1 MGSLHLLVYHINFCI
16 YFKVVKMDSA
26 EFQIRGREMIDY
38 ITNYLDNVGERRVL
52 PDVQPGYLRPLLP
65 ATAPQYPEPF
75 EAIMKDVEDKIMTGM
90 THWQHPR
97 FHAYFSSGNSYP
109 SILGDMLS
117 DAIGCIGFSWAAG
130 PACTELE
137 TIVLDWMG
145 QMLGLPAT
153 FLASGEG
160 SKGGGVIQ
168 SSASECILDALLAAR
183 ALAIKKLR
191 TVHGEDVEDG
201 VLLSK
206 LVAYCS
212 KEAHSCVEKAS
223 MIGFVKIRILE
234 PDSNHQ
240 LTGKTLQEA
249 MEADIKKGLYPF
261 FVTAVLGSTG
271 MCAFD
276 RVDEI
281 GPLCQANDVWLH
293 VDGSYAGNSFIC
305 PEMRHLMKGIEYASS
320 FNINPNKWMLTSF
333 DCSCMWVKD
342 QHKFTQGMVVDPLYL
357 QHDNQTKAID
367 YRHWGIPLS
376 RRFRALKLW
385 FVIRSYGV
393 AGLQAYI
400 RNHCR
405 LAKVFEQLVRQDDRF
420 VVVNKV
426 EVGLVCF
433 KLVGDNELNRKLLSL
448 INESGRLH
456 MVPTY
461 MKGEYVIRLAVCA
474 ENACKDD
481 MTAAWEII
489 QEYADQLVERFTPEP
504 LVKTDLQE
512 LKFQNLLLSDIS
524 TEKLH

>member
-1 MGSLHLLVYHINFCI
+1 
-16 YFKVVKMDSA
+16 
-26 EFQIRGREMIDY
+26 MIDY
-38 ITNYLDNVGERRVL
+38 IINYMETVADRRVT
-52 PDVQPGYLRPLLP
+52 PDVKPGYLRGLLP
-65 ATAPQYPEPF
+65 DSAPQDPEPWDKV
-75 EAIMKDVEDKIMTGM
+75 MQDVEDKIMLGM

-130 PACTELE
+130 PSCTELE

-145 QMLGLPAT
+145 KMLGLPET
-153 FLASGEG
+153 FLAEVEG
-160 SKGGGVIQ
+160 SEGGGVIQ

-183 ALAIKKLR
+183 ANAVKRLR
-191 TVHGEDVEDG
+191 SVYGEEVEDTFI
-201 VLLSK
+201 LSK

-234 PDSNHQ
+234 PDSNNQ
-240 LTGKTLQEA
+240 LTGEILRAA
-249 MEADIKKGLYPF
+249 MEEDMKAGLHPF

-271 MCAFD
+271 LCSFD

-281 GPLCQANDVWLH
+281 GPLCNEVGAWLH

-305 PEMRHLMKGIEYASS
+305 PEMRYLMAGIECADS
-320 FNINPNKWMLTSF
+320 FNINPNKWMLVSF

-342 QHKFTQGMVVDPLYL
+342 KHKFTQGMIVDPLYL
-357 QHDNQTKAID
+357 QHSNQDTSID

-385 FVIRSYGV
+385 FTIRSYGV
-393 AGLQAYI
+393 SGLQAYI

-405 LAKVFEQLVRQDDRF
+405 LAKVFEAKVLQDSRF
-420 VVVNKV
+420 EVVNDVK
-426 EVGLVCF
+426 VGLVCF
-433 KLVGDNELNRKLLSL
+433 KLKGSNDLNRKLLDS
-448 INESGRLH
+448 INDSGRLH

-461 MKGEYVIRLAVCA
+461 MKGEYVIRMALCA
-474 ENACKDD
+474 EKATEED
-481 MTAAWEII
+481 MEAAWQII
-489 QEYADQLVERFTPEP
+489 QEFASKISSVSMNKTNLTNNIAHMKPDDCSFT
-504 LVKTDLQE
+504 L
-512 LKFQNLLLSDIS
+512 
-524 TEKLH
+524 

>member
-1 MGSLHLLVYHINFCI
+1 MGSVSCSAISTVLHLTFVCI
-16 YFKVVKMDSA
+16 YDMDSA
-26 EFQIRGREMIDY
+26 EFQLRGREMIDY
-38 ITNYLDNVGERRVL
+38 IVNYLENVGDRRVT
-52 PDVQPGYLRPLLP
+52 PDVAPGYLRPLLP
-65 ATAPQYPEPF
+65 ATAPENPEPW
-75 EAIMKDVEDKIMTGM
+75 EDVMHDVEDKIMVGM

-109 SILGDMLS
+109 SILADMLS

-130 PACTELE
+130 PSCTELE

-145 QMLGLPAT
+145 QMLGLPAS
-153 FLASGEG
+153 FLVSGVN
-160 SKGGGVIQ
+160 SRGGGVIQ

-183 ALAIKKLR
+183 ALAIKRLKL
-191 TVHGEDVEDG
+191 VYGDHVEDG

-249 MEADIKKGLYPF
+249 MEADIEKGLHPF

-276 RVDEI
+276 LVDEI
-281 GPLCQANDVWLH
+281 GPVCQAKQAWLH

-305 PEMRHLMKGIEYASS
+305 PEMRHLMRGIEYANS
-320 FNINPNKWMLTSF
+320 FNINPDKWMLTSF

-342 QHKFTQGMVVDPLYL
+342 QVE
-357 QHDNQTKAID
+357 
-367 YRHWGIPLS
+367 
-376 RRFRALKLW
+376 FRALKLW

-393 AGLQAYI
+393 SGLQAYI
-400 RNHCR
+400 RNHCK

-420 VVVNKV
+420 KVVNKV
-426 EVGLVCF
+426 QVGLVCF
-433 KLVGDNELNRKLLSL
+433 KLVGNNDLNKKLLSM
-448 INESGRLH
+448 INNSGRLH

-461 MKGEYVIRLAVCA
+461 MKDEYVIRMAVCA
-474 ENACKDD
+474 ENATEDD
-481 MTAAWEII
+481 MQIAWDITREM
-489 QEYADQLVERFTPEP
+489 ADLLLEDSI
-504 LVKTDLQE
+504 LDKTDTVLDKITLE
-512 LKFQNLLLSDIS
+512 ESFKRNILVDLKNE
-524 TEKLH
+524 EKVH